1 MAYEDNPMKL
11 GYGST
16 WTFVL
21 AALAASAWQAPAHAQ
36 SRPAPTAGGSTLG
49 GNPLGGNPLDSLPQI
64 KAPDK
69 GPNVTVQVAPQ
80 APQLQE
86 LLARHLTPTRV
97 QVEGVKSIPFD
108 DVAQRFTPL
117 VGKDT
122 TIGDLIQVA
131 NGVTKLYQDR
141 GFALSFAFI
150 PAQTFDDGVVRVTVV
165 EGYVSAV
172 KVTGRAGAVE
182 DRIRA
187 IADHITADRPLRRAT
202 FERYINVLGLLPGV
216 KVAANVPP
224 PQNTDGATT
233 LALNVERK
241 PFDVS
246 TGIDFNHPG
255 VQGLLTATENG
266 LTALGEQLSVS
277 ALLPKGRDNVTYLAA
292 HAAVPIG
299 SNGLISKLDAS
310 HYRGNPVNNPGLP
323 SYVER
328 TVINDKIGGSLAY
341 PLLLSNT
348 QSVIGTA
355 SVYASRNEDR
365 YHNQVNGA
373 QIGLRSQVRVMQL
386 QADYASVGTGQVRR
400 ASINVAKAFDILG
413 ASKSGD
419 SNVPGTSINNPASIN
434 FVRTGASFSQT
445 NEWPL
450 KIGTAI
456 SLTGQY
462 SAVSLPTSEQIA
474 FGAQRFAQ
482 GYQPGE
488 ASGDSGWGAMFEIN
502 RAFTPGFTYLRTFT
516 PYVSFD
522 MARVYLHAG
531 TPSPSRLASI
541 AFGFRISDAKYYSLD
556 LSVAKAVGDAPVE
569 SASRSPRINATFSY
583 QLN

>member
-1 MAYEDNPMKL
+1 MAYEENPMKL
-11 GYGST
+11 GYGSK
-16 WTFVL
+16 WTLLL
-21 AALAASAWQAPAHAQ
+21 AALAASTLQMEAQAQ
-36 SRPAPTAGGSTLG
+36 SRPGGAAV
-49 GNPLGGNPLDSLPQI
+49 GGNPLDSLPQI
-64 KAPDK
+64 KAPDR
-69 GPNVTVQVAPQ
+69 GPSVTVQVESQ

-117 VGKDT
+117 VGKDIT
-122 TIGDLIQVA
+122 VGQLIEVA
-131 NGVTKLYQDR
+131 NGVTKLYQER
-141 GFALSFAFI
+141 GYALSFAFI
-150 PAQTFDDGVVRVTVV
+150 PAQSFADGVVRVTVV

-172 KVTGRAGAVE
+172 KITGRPGAVE

-187 IADHITADRPLRRAT
+187 IADHIVADRPLRRAT
-202 FERYINVLGLLPGV
+202 FERYINVLGLLPGI
-216 KVAANVPP
+216 KVAANVAP

-233 LALNVERK
+233 LELKVDRK
-241 PFDVS
+241 PFDISV
-246 TGIDFNHPG
+246 GVNFNQPG

-266 LTALGEQLSVS
+266 LTSLGEQLSIS

-299 SNGLISKLDAS
+299 SDGLIGKIDAT
-310 HYRGNPVNNPGLP
+310 HYRGNPVDNPGLP
-323 SYVER
+323 GYVQR
-328 TVINDKIGGSLAY
+328 TVINDKVGGSLAY
-341 PLLLSNT
+341 PLKLSNT

-355 SVYASRNEDR
+355 SVYASHDEDR
-365 YHNQVNGA
+365 YNNQQTGA
-373 QIGLRSQVRVMQL
+373 QLGFRSQVRVMQL
-386 QADYASVGTGQVRR
+386 QADYTGVDTGQVRR
-400 ASINVAKAFDILG
+400 ANISVSKAFDILG

-419 SNVPGTSINNPASIN
+419 SNVVGSPVTNPASIN
-434 FVRTGASFSQT
+434 FVKSAASFSQT
-445 NEWPL
+445 NEWPMKL
-450 KIGTAI
+450 GTAV

-462 SAVSLPTSEQIA
+462 SAVSLPTSEQIS

-502 RAFTPGFTYLRTFT
+502 RPFTPGFTYLRTLV
-516 PYVSFD
+516 PYISFD

-531 TPSPSRLASI
+531 TPAPSRLSSI
-541 AFGFRISDAKYYSLD
+541 AFGFRISDAKYYTLD
-556 LSVAKAVGDAPVE
+556 LSVAKALGDAPVE
-569 SASRSPRINATFSY
+569 SPSRSPRINATFSY

>member
-1 MAYEDNPMKL
+1 MKL
-11 GYGST
+11 GYSSK
-16 WTFVL
+16 WTFAL
-21 AALAASAWQAPAHAQ
+21 AALAASTMQMAAQAQ
-36 SRPAPTAGGSTLG
+36 SRPVGAAV
-49 GNPLGGNPLDSLPQI
+49 GGNPLDSLPQI

-80 APQLQE
+80 APQLE
-86 LLARHLTPTRV
+86 ALLARHITPTRV

-108 DVAQRFTPL
+108 EVAQRFTPL

-141 GFALSFAFI
+141 GYALSFAFI
-150 PAQTFDDGVVRVTVV
+150 PAQTFDGGVVRVTVV

-172 KVTGRAGAVE
+172 KVTGKAGAVE
-182 DRIRA
+182 DKIRA
-187 IADHITADRPLRRAT
+187 IAAHITADRPLRRAT

-233 LALNVERK
+233 LELNVDRK
-241 PFDVS
+241 PFDIS

-266 LTALGEQLSVS
+266 LTSFGEQLSVS

-292 HAAVPIG
+292 HGAVPIG
-299 SNGLISKLDAS
+299 SDGLIAKVDAT
-310 HYRGNPVNNPGLP
+310 HYRGNPTDNPGLP
-323 SYVER
+323 SYVQR
-328 TVINDKIGGSLAY
+328 TVINDKLSGSLAY
-341 PLLLSNT
+341 PILLSNT

-355 SVYASRNEDR
+355 TVYASHDEDR
-365 YHNQVNGA
+365 YNNQQTGA

-386 QADYASVGTGQVRR
+386 QADYTSVQTGQVRR

-419 SNVPGTSINNPASIN
+419 SNVPGQPVNNPASIT

-450 KIGTAI
+450 KIGTTV
-456 SLTGQY
+456 SVTGQY
-462 SAVSLPTSEQIA
+462 SPVSLPTSEQIS

-488 ASGDSGWGAMFEIN
+488 ASGDSGWGAIFEIN
-502 RAFTPGFTYLRTFT
+502 RAFTPGFTYLRTLT

-531 TPSPSRLASI
+531 TPSPSKLSSI

-556 LSVAKAVGDAPVE
+556 LSVAKAIGDAPVE

>member
-1 MAYEDNPMKL
+1 MKL

-16 WTFVL
+16 WTVVV
-21 AALAASAWQAPAHAQ
+21 AAIAASTLQMQAHAQ
-36 SRPAPTAGGSTLG
+36 SRAGSTAV
-49 GNPLGGNPLDSLPQI
+49 GGNPLDSLPQI

-80 APQLQE
+80 APQLEE
-86 LLARHLTPTRV
+86 LLARHITPSRI

-108 DVAQRFTPL
+108 EVAQRFTPL

-150 PAQTFDDGVVRVTVV
+150 PAQTFEGGVVRVTVV

-172 KVTGRAGAVE
+172 KVTGKAGAVE
-182 DRIRA
+182 DKIRA

-202 FERYINVLGLLPGV
+202 FERYVNVLGLLPGV

-233 LALNVERK
+233 LELNVERK

-266 LTALGEQLSVS
+266 LTSFGEQLSVS

-292 HAAVPIG
+292 HGAVPIG
-299 SNGLISKLDAS
+299 SNGLLAKIDAS
-310 HYRGNPVNNPGLP
+310 HYRGNPTDNPGLP
-323 SYVER
+323 SSIER
-328 TVINDKIGGSLAY
+328 TVINDKVGGSLAY
-341 PLLLSNT
+341 PILLSNT

-355 SVYASRNEDR
+355 SVYASHDEDR
-365 YHNQVNGA
+365 YNNHDTGV
-373 QIGLRSQVRVMQL
+373 QIGFRSQIRVMQL
-386 QADYASVGTGQVRR
+386 QADYTGVQTGQVRR
-400 ASINVAKAFDILG
+400 ASVNVAKAFDILG

-419 SNVPGTSINNPASIN
+419 SNVPGSAVTNPASIN

-450 KIGTAI
+450 KIGTAV

-462 SAVSLPTSEQIA
+462 SGVSLPTSEQIS

-488 ASGDSGWGAMFEIN
+488 ASGDSGWGAMFEVN
-502 RAFTPGFTYLRTFT
+502 RAFTPGFTYLRTLT

-531 TPSPSRLASI
+531 TPSPSKLSSI

>member
-1 MAYEDNPMKL
+1 MKL
-11 GYGST
+11 GYGSK
-16 WTFVL
+16 WTLVL
-21 AALAASAWQAPAHAQ
+21 AAIAASTLQVDAQAQ
-36 SRPAPTAGGSTLG
+36 SRPGGAAVG
-49 GNPLGGNPLDSLPQI
+49 GNPMDSLPQI

-69 GPNVTVQVAPQ
+69 GPNVTVQVESQ

-86 LLARHLTPTRV
+86 LLARHLTPSRV
-97 QVEGVKSIPFD
+97 QIEGVKSIPFD
-108 DVAQRFTPL
+108 EVAQRFTPL
-117 VGKDT
+117 VGKDI

-141 GFALSFAFI
+141 GYALSFAFI
-150 PAQTFDDGVVRVTVV
+150 PAQTFDEGVVRVTVV

-172 KVTGRAGAVE
+172 KVTGKAGAVE
-182 DRIRA
+182 DKIRA
-187 IADHITADRPLRRAT
+187 IADHIVADRPLRRAT
-202 FERYINVLGLLPGV
+202 FERYVNVLGLLPGV

-233 LALNVERK
+233 LELNVDRK

-299 SNGLISKLDAS
+299 SNGLVGKIDAS
-310 HYRGNPVNNPGLP
+310 HYRGNPTDNPGLP
-323 SYVER
+323 STIQR

-341 PLLLSNT
+341 PILLSNER
-348 QSVIGTA
+348 SLMGTA
-355 SVYASRNEDR
+355 SVYASHDEDR
-365 YHNQVNGA
+365 YHAQTTGA
-373 QIGLRSQVRVMQL
+373 QIGLHSQVRVLQL
-386 QADYASVGTGQVRR
+386 QADYTSVQPTQVRR
-400 ASINVAKAFDILG
+400 ASFNVAKAFNILG
-413 ASKSGD
+413 ASKGGD
-419 SNVPGTSINNPASIN
+419 SNVPGFVETNPASIN
-434 FVRTGASFSQT
+434 FVRTGATFSQT
-445 NEWPL
+445 NEWPM
-450 KIGTAI
+450 KIGTAV
-456 SLTGQY
+456 SVTGQY
-462 SAVSLPTSEQIA
+462 SAVSLPTSEQIS
-474 FGAQRFAQ
+474 FGAQRFAL
-482 GYQPGE
+482 GYEPGE
-488 ASGDSGWGAMFEIN
+488 ASGDSGWGASVEVN
-502 RAFTPGFTYLRTFT
+502 RAFAPGFTYLRTFT

-531 TPSPSRLASI
+531 TPSPSKLSSI

-556 LSVAKAVGDAPVE
+556 LSVAKPVGDAPVE
-569 SASRSPRINATFSY
+569 SASRSPRVNATFSY

>member
-1 MAYEDNPMKL
+1 MKL
-11 GYGST
+11 GYGSK
-16 WTFVL
+16 WTIVL
-21 AALAASAWQAPAHAQ
+21 ATLAASALQVEAQAQ
-36 SRPAPTAGGSTLG
+36 SRPGSTAV
-49 GNPLGGNPLDSLPQI
+49 GGNPLDSLPQV
-64 KAPDK
+64 KAPDR

-80 APQLQE
+80 APQLQA

-108 DVAQRFTPL
+108 EVAQRFTPL

-122 TIGDLIQVA
+122 TIGELIEIA
-131 NGVTKLYQDR
+131 NGVTRLYQDR

-150 PAQTFDDGVVRVTVV
+150 PAQTFDDGIVRVTVV
-165 EGYVSAV
+165 EGYVSTV
-172 KVTGRAGAVE
+172 KVTGKAGPVE
-182 DRIRA
+182 DRIRS
-187 IADHITADRPLRRAT
+187 IADHIVADRPLRRAT
-202 FERYINVLGLLPGV
+202 FERYINVLGLLPGI

-224 PQNTDGATT
+224 PQNTDGATS
-233 LALNVERK
+233 LELNVERK

-246 TGIDFNHPG
+246 VGVNFNQPG

-266 LTALGEQLSVS
+266 LTSLGEQLSVS

-299 SNGLISKLDAS
+299 SNGLIGKIDAS
-310 HYRGNPVNNPGLP
+310 HYRGNPVDNPGLP
-323 SYVER
+323 NYIER
-328 TVINDKIGGSLAY
+328 TVINDKVGGSLAY
-341 PLLLSNT
+341 PILLSNT

-355 SVYASRNEDR
+355 SVYASHDEDR
-365 YHNQVNGA
+365 YHNQQNGA
-373 QIGLRSQVRVMQL
+373 QLGFRSQVRVMQL
-386 QADYASVGTGQVRR
+386 QADYTGVQTGQVRR
-400 ASINVAKAFDILG
+400 ANVSVSKAFDILG

-419 SNVPGTSINNPASIN
+419 SNVPGSTPVNPASIN
-434 FVRTGASFSQT
+434 FVKSGASFSQT
-445 NEWPL
+445 NEWPM
-450 KIGTAI
+450 KIGTAV
-456 SLTGQY
+456 SLIGQY
-462 SAVSLPTSEQIA
+462 SAVSLPTSEQIS

-488 ASGDSGWGAMFEIN
+488 ASGDSGWGAMFEVN
-502 RAFTPGFTYLRTFT
+502 RPIALGFTYLRTFT
-516 PYVSFD
+516 PYISFD

-531 TPSPSRLASI
+531 TPSPSRLSSI

-556 LSVAKAVGDAPVE
+556 LSVAKAVGDAPIE